1 MAEGV
6 AKMHGRKAAE
16 KRRLERLSKKMNA
29 KYFVLEI
36 VLGHP
41 CVPRVRMDT
50 GSDKRRV

>member
-1 MAEGV
+1 LAEGV
-6 AKMHGRKAAE
+6 AKMHEHKTAE
-16 KRRLERLSKKMNA
+16 KGSLERFQKDECQIFLSK
-29 KYFVLEI
+29 EI